1 MDRIKREEGEGEG
14 EGRRKKIKMQC
25 LKRLDVFPARGC
37 GVFPSPTR
45 TPFKVRLELKY
56 SIVTN
61 PDQSDR
67 PITHYYYYFYLCIAV
82 YHTDDGHS
90 TRLSD
95 GQNTVPHRNRPT
107 QSSINI

>member
-1 MDRIKREEGEGEG
+1 MTV
-14 EGRRKKIKMQC
+14 
-25 LKRLDVFPARGC
+25 DVFPARGC

-67 PITHYYYYFYLCIAV
+67 PITHYYYYYYYYFYLCIAV
-82 YHTDDGHS
+82 YHTDGHS

-95 GQNTVPHRNRPT
+95 GQNTAPHRTVQLKVVNYK
-107 QSSINI
+107 